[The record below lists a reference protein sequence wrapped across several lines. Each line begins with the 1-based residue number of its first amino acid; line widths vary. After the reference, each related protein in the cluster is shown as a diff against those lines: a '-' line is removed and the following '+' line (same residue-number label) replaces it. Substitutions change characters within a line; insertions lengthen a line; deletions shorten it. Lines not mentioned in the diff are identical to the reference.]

1 MVICIICAD
10 PNCDHGENC
19 GLVKIY
25 KEGGSASDL
34 LDGRGEWEHV
44 IPGAVIRG
52 SVFLQSHGVTY
63 RDSMTYA
70 LDYAIHRDA
79 VDGSGGGIT
88 STGRS
93 ETAQGWVNYLIG
105 LFDSGEPDE
114 AVSHVFCDEVY
125 AIEAHRNFTKQDYSS
140 LVAIL
145 RSYIDKGIVSQSK
158 ADEIAGWMYG
168 RL

>member
-1 MVICIICAD
+1 MCIICAD
-10 PNCDHGENC
+10 PNCDHGERC
-19 GLVKIY
+19 GRVKIY
-25 KEGGSASDL
+25 KDGGSASNS
-34 LDGRGEWEHV
+34 LDSRGEWEHV

-52 SVFLQSHGVTY
+52 SKFLQDRKITY

-105 LFDSGEPDE
+105 LFDSGQADE
-114 AVSHVFCDEVY
+114 AIGKVFYDEVH
-125 AIEAHRNFTKQDYSS
+125 AIEAHRSFTGNDFSS

-145 RSYIDKGIVSQSK
+145 RSYIDKRIVSQDK
-158 ADEIAGWMYG
+158 ADEIASWMHG
-168 RL
+168 RIQ

>member
-1 MVICIICAD
+1 M
-10 PNCDHGENC
+10 H
-19 GLVKIY
+19 
-25 KEGGSASDL
+25 
-34 LDGRGEWEHV
+34 
-44 IPGAVIRG
+44 
-52 SVFLQSHGVTY
+52 SHGVTY

-93 ETAQGWVNYLIG
+93 EIAQGWVNDLIR
-105 LFDSGEPDE
+105 LFDSGQSDE
-114 AVSHVFCDEVY
+114 AIGKVFCDEVY
-125 AIEAHRNFTKQDYSS
+125 AIEAHRKFTENDFSS

-158 ADEIAGWMYG
+158 ADEIASWMHG
-168 RL
+168 RI

>member
-1 MVICIICAD
+1 MCIICTD
-10 PNCDHGENC
+10 PNCDHGERC
-19 GLVKIY
+19 GRVKIY

-34 LDGRGEWEHV
+34 LDSRGEWEHV

-52 SVFLQSHGVTY
+52 SVFLHSHGVTY

-93 ETAQGWVNYLIG
+93 EIAQGWVNDLIR
-105 LFDSGEPDE
+105 LSDSGQSDE
-114 AVSHVFCDEVY
+114 AIGKVFCDEVY
-125 AIEAHRNFTKQDYSS
+125 AIEAHRKFTENDFSS

-158 ADEIAGWMYG
+158 ADEIASWMHG
-168 RL
+168 RI